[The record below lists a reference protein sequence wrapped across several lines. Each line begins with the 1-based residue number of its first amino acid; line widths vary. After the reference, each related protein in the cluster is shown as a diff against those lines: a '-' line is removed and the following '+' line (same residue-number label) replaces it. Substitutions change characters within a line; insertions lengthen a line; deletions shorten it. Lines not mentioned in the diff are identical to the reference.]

1 VGRCGLTRQYIL
13 GQYVL
18 GQYAHGQCV
27 PGWAAMLSPFG
38 LEGSGVRLEPLTMAH
53 AEALAEAAAGARDSF
68 GYTWVPD
75 GLDDARQYVEAALA
89 DQEAGRT
96 VPFAIRT
103 RMGHRI
109 VGSTRFLDLEV
120 FRWPPPWPPGVGRGP
135 VPSDGQP
142 PVVAEIGST
151 WLAPSAQ
158 RTGVNAECK
167 LLMLRHAFD
176 VWSVLRVTLK
186 TDARNTLS
194 REAIER
200 LGATFEGVRRAH
212 SAASDGS
219 IRDTAYYSILRPEWP
234 AVCDRLQRQVRERS
248 A

>member
-1 VGRCGLTRQYIL
+1 
-13 GQYVL
+13 
-18 GQYAHGQCV
+18 
-27 PGWAAMLSPFG
+27 MLRAFG
-38 LEGSGVRLEPLTMAH
+38 LEGAGVRLEPLSMAH
-53 AEALAEAAAGARDSF
+53 AEALAEAASGARDSF

-75 GLDDARQYVEAALA
+75 GLADARRYVQAAL
-89 DQEAGRT
+89 DDRDAGRT
-96 VPFAIRT
+96 VPFAVRT

-158 RTGVNAECK
+158 RTGVNDECK

-186 TDARNTLS
+186 TDARNQVS
-194 REAIER
+194 RAAIER

-212 SAASDGS
+212 SPAADGS

-234 AVCDRLQRQVRERS
+234 SVCDRLQRQVRERAS
-248 A
+248 

>member
-1 VGRCGLTRQYIL
+1 LETLAGRAT
-13 GQYVL
+13 
-18 GQYAHGQCV
+18 
-27 PGWAAMLSPFG
+27 MLSPFG
-38 LEGSGVRLEPLTMAH
+38 LEGAGIRLEPLSMGH
-53 AEALAEAAAGARDSF
+53 AEALAEAASGARDSF

-75 GLDDARQYVEAALA
+75 GLAEARRYVQAAL
-89 DQEAGRT
+89 DDRDAGRS
-96 VPFAIRT
+96 VPFAVRT
-103 RMGHRI
+103 RRGHRI
-109 VGSTRFLDLEV
+109 AGSTRFLDLEV

-186 TDARNTLS
+186 TDARNQVS
-194 REAIER
+194 RAAIER
-200 LGATFEGVRRAH
+200 IGATFEGVRRAH
-212 SAASDGS
+212 SAAPDGS

-234 AVCDRLQRQVRERS
+234 AVCDRLQRQVRERAS
-248 A
+248 

>member
-1 VGRCGLTRQYIL
+1 
-13 GQYVL
+13 
-18 GQYAHGQCV
+18 
-27 PGWAAMLSPFG
+27 MLSPFG

-75 GLDDARQYVEAALA
+75 GLADARRYVQAAL
-89 DQEAGRT
+89 DDRDAGRT
-96 VPFAIRT
+96 VPFAIRA
-103 RMGHRI
+103 RLGHRV

-135 VPSDGQP
+135 VPTDGQP

-151 WLAPSAQ
+151 WLAPAAQ

-186 TDARNTLS
+186 TDARNEAS

-234 AVCDRLQRQVRERS
+234 AVCDRLQREVRERAS
-248 A
+248 

>member
-1 VGRCGLTRQYIL
+1 MRWR
-13 GQYVL
+13 
-18 GQYAHGQCV
+18 
-27 PGWAAMLSPFG
+27 AAMLRAFG
-38 LEGSGVRLEPLTMAH
+38 LEGAGVRLEPLSMAH
-53 AEALAEAAAGARDSF
+53 AEALAEAASGARDSF

-75 GLDDARQYVEAALA
+75 GLADARRYVQAAL
-89 DQEAGRT
+89 DDRDAGRT
-96 VPFAIRT
+96 VPFAVRT

-158 RTGVNAECK
+158 RTGVNDECK

-186 TDARNTLS
+186 TDARNQAS
-194 REAIER
+194 RAAIER

-234 AVCDRLQRQVRERS
+234 AVCDRLQRQVRERAS
-248 A
+248 S